1 MRAVILAGGLGA
13 RLRPYTTVLP
23 KPLMPVGNFPI
34 AETIIRQLAHYG
46 VTRVTFAVGYLHQLI
61 EAYFGDGSQWGI
73 EIDYLLE
80 QQPLGTAGPLAQLDG
95 FDEPLIV
102 LNGDVLT
109 DINFADFYRYH
120 CDHGAEIT
128 VAAFKR
134 RVNIDLGVLETD
146 QNNQIARYIE
156 KPTYDFRVSMG
167 IYAFSPSVLPFIPAD
182 TRLDFPDLV
191 QTLLQRQHP
200 VKIYPFDGLWLDIGR
215 TEDYLNASE
224 VFEENLSRLLP
235 GKSARHH
242 LDSQSEKHQVLN
254 SG

>member
-34 AETIIRQLAHYG
+34 AETIIRQLSHYG
-46 VTRVTFAVGYLHQLI
+46 VRRVTFAVGYLHQLI

-80 QQPLGTAGPLAQLDG
+80 KEPLGTAGPLAQLDG

-109 DINFADFYRYH
+109 DLNFADFYQYH
-120 CDHGAEIT
+120 LDHGAEIT

-134 RVNIDLGVLETD
+134 RVNIDLGVLEFD
-146 QNNQIARYIE
+146 LNNQITQYIE
-156 KPTYDFRVSMG
+156 KPSYDFRVSMG
-167 IYAFSPSVLPFIPAD
+167 VYAFSPSVLPFIPID
-182 TRLDFPDLV
+182 TRFDFPDLV
-191 QTLLQRQHP
+191 QTLLDKKRP
-200 VKIYPFDGLWLDIGR
+200 VKIYPFNGLWLDIGR
-215 TEDYLNASE
+215 TEDYQNAAE
-224 VFEENLSRLLP
+224 VFETNFLQLLP
-235 GKSARHH
+235 GEEDA
-242 LDSQSEKHQVLN
+242 QNLN
-254 SG
+254 RRPTVRSS